1 MFERG
6 YQLAELLIDQ
16 IERLIS
22 RLDDVSRPLEQL
34 LKEKV

>member
-6 YQLAELLIDQ
+6 YQLAELLISQ

-22 RLDDVSRPLEQL
+22 RLDDVSRQLEQL